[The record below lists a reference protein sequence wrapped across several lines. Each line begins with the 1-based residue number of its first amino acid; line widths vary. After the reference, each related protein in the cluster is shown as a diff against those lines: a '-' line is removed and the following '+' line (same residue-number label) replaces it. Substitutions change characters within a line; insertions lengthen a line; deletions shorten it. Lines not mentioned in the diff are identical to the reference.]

1 MTVHLDRGYDNKPSH
16 QTLADLRFDPK
27 IAKRGVPAPV
37 QASSRWPVERTH
49 SRMNGYGKIRRYTDR
64 QAAIVDFYLH
74 FAAALVTV
82 RALIREARTHYR
94 WDTRPTTRRLK

>member
-1 MTVHLDRGYDNKPSH
+1 
-16 QTLADLRFDPK
+16 
-27 IAKRGVPAPV
+27 
-37 QASSRWPVERTH
+37 
-49 SRMNGYGKIRRYTDR
+49 MNGYSKIRRYTDR

-74 FAAALVTV
+74 LAAALVTV